1 MFDIGFSELLV
12 IGVLGLLVLGPEKL
26 PGAARTLGLLVGR
39 VRRTMN
45 NFQDELERQVRAEEL
60 REKLKDPYATFISNE
75 PVSGL
80 NPAAKE
86 ESGNGSSQ
94 PVSAIAAIPQP
105 AEVDTSATAN
115 TIQPTNSL
123 ATPTDNTAMTPSV
136 NPVSATPTPR
146 QQDNQPVS

>member
-12 IGVLGLLVLGPEKL
+12 IAILGLLVLGPEKL

-60 REKLKDPYATFISNE
+60 REKLKDPYATFINNE
-75 PVSGL
+75 PVASQDKTAITSQTT
-80 NPAAKE
+80 PAGDITRPDEADMAA
-86 ESGNGSSQ
+86 SVNSIQ
-94 PVSAIAAIPQP
+94 PP
-105 AEVDTSATAN
+105 ASLARPVDTCTATV
-115 TIQPTNSL
+115 
-123 ATPTDNTAMTPSV
+123 TPPV

-146 QQDNQPVS
+146 QQDNQPAS

>member
-60 REKLKDPYATFISNE
+60 REKLKDPYATFINNE
-75 PVSGL
+75 SV
-80 NPAAKE
+80 A
-86 ESGNGSSQ
+86 SQ
-94 PVSAIAAIPQP
+94 DKTAITSQATLAGDITQP